1 VRVTLMISD
10 LGTTYSEMTLLIQ
23 KTFNA
28 L

>member
-1 VRVTLMISD
+1 MISD